1 MSVLLDIHR
10 RRHRVTQA
18 IALQVFRI
26 LQRKVLLRAMGMQRI
41 RMHLAALQI
50 QLQWK
55 KYLKQVKKPRESL
68 SQIRKSAVV
77 IQRYYRGYMA
87 RERRKALKLMKDVE
101 EMYRH
106 YQGIKRGIE
115 CEKGFKI
122 LMLWRRYKLA
132 QRVLQR
138 IEAKRLAAEAQPS
151 PPTSSKWDFK
161 PLVNKPDNQRQRPAF
176 IKTNPSWRAKVSN
189 VEPQTPSLM
198 RRNSRDEPTS
208 PALRR
213 LTSFNKPSKRSST
226 SSTEPNTPMSSGV
239 EIRAKVEKVMVAGL
253 DRIDEIEA

>member
-1 MSVLLDIHR
+1 
-10 RRHRVTQA
+10 
-18 IALQVFRI
+18 
-26 LQRKVLLRAMGMQRI
+26 MGLQRI

-50 QLQWK
+50 QLQWR
-55 KYLKQVKKPRESL
+55 KYLKQVIKPRETL
-68 SQIRKSAVV
+68 SQMRNSTVV
-77 IQRYYRGYMA
+77 IQRYYRGYVA
-87 RERRKALKLMKDVE
+87 RERRKALKLMKDVD

-106 YQGIKRGIE
+106 YQGIKRSIE
-115 CEKGFKI
+115 CEKGMKI
-122 LMLWRRYKLA
+122 LMLWRRYRLA
-132 QRVLQR
+132 QRILQR
-138 IEAKRLAAEAQPS
+138 LEAKRLAAEAQPS

-189 VEPQTPSLM
+189 AEPQTPSLM
-198 RRNSRDEPTS
+198 RRRSRDEPTS

-239 EIRAKVEKVMVAGL
+239 EIRAKIEKVMVAGL